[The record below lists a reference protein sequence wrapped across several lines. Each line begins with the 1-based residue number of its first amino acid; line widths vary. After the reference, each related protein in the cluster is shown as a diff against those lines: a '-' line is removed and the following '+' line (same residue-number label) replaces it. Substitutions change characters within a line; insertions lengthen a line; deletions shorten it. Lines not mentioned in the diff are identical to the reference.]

1 MSLFLGKRIRGLR
14 RLKRFTQQSMS
25 EKIGI
30 SVSMLSNIERGKKY
44 PSYDLIAKIAKT
56 LQVPQ
61 EELFVLPES
70 ESDEEEALN
79 INSNMG

>member
-30 SVSMLSNIERGKKY
+30 SVSMVSNIERGKKY
-44 PSYDLIAKIAKT
+44 PSYDLIAKIAET

-70 ESDEEEALN
+70 ESNEEEALN

>member
-61 EELFVLPES
+61 EELFVLPVS
-70 ESDEEEALN
+70 ESNEEEALN